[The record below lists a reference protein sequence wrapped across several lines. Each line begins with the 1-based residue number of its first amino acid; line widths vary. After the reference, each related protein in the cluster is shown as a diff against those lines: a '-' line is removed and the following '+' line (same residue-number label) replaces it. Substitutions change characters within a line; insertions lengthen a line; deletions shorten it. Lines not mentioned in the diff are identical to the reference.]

1 MWKLLVPLL
10 ILLVVA
16 LIGVR
21 TYENY
26 INYSGNIYD
35 ASGNIIGNLG
45 KNSIDTT
52 GNIIDAS
59 GNVIGNI
66 NDTGANTSD
75 ASKSGLITLSLTDLL
90 TLFGKSSTSAS
101 TSTAAESTDTST
113 SSTTTSSTTT
123 NNAIDMYNQIKPSLI
138 SDISSAVR
146 YGLSGA
152 PYTPASPVIGGGV
165 CSDSS
170 AQGAEFQSAQANM
183 VDSNEYIRKDSI
195 PCYGCTLPQ

>member
-16 LIGVR
+16 LIGVK

-66 NDTGANTSD
+66 NETGANTSD

-90 TLFGKSSTSAS
+90 TLFGKSSTAA
-101 TSTAAESTDTST
+101 TATESTAT
-113 SSTTTSSTTT
+113 SSSTETSSTTT

-152 PYTPASPVIGGGV
+152 PYTPATPVIGGGV

-170 AQGAEFQSAQANM
+170 AQGAELQSAQANM
-183 VDSNEYIRKDSI
+183 VDSNDYIRKDSI